1 MLIMEQFQS
10 VADKF
15 FELTAQQPFGGAALC
30 IYHHGQPVIDI
41 WAGEQRP
48 GVAWE
53 RDTKSVVFST
63 SKGLLSIIGHH
74 LIQEGLLDP
83 DEKVA
88 HYWPEFAAQGKE
100 SITVAMIMRH
110 RSGLSA
116 VREDLTFEDMQ
127 ALTPVEEALARQK
140 PIWEPDTGF
149 LYHAGTIGHLLGKI
163 YFNITGKRLNQL
175 LQEVIAAPLGV
186 EAYFGTPPTIEDQ
199 ITHLKS
205 DDAPLIDYP
214 FESPLYWNRRAMS
227 FGKAFTGHVDDFI
240 GGFNDPRTHQ
250 MEFAGAGGIMNARA
264 IAKSYSALVEET
276 DGIRI
281 LSDETVKKAIS
292 RPNIG
297 PNIFGDPAP
306 YPIHSLGFIVANPE
320 HSPVLSATTFG
331 HDGLGGQQ
339 GFADQDLKIG
349 FGYCTNWI
357 PMVADGMVRHREITK
372 ELIKVLESKATS

>member
-1 MLIMEQFQS
+1 MLILEQFQP

-15 FELTAQQPFGGAALC
+15 FALTAEQPYGGAALC
-30 IYHHGQPVIDI
+30 IYQNGLPVLDI

-53 RDTKSVVFST
+53 ENTKSVVFST
-63 SKGLLSIIGHH
+63 SKGLLSIIGHY
-74 LIQEGLLDP
+74 LIQQGLLDP
-83 DEKVA
+83 DERVA
-88 HYWPEFAAQGKE
+88 HYWPEFAANGKE
-100 SITVAMIMRH
+100 DITVAMIMRH

-116 VREDLTFEDMQ
+116 VREDLTFDDMLK
-127 ALTPVEEALARQK
+127 LTPVEDALARQK

-175 LQEVIAAPLGV
+175 LQEIIASPLRV
-186 EAYFGTPPTIEDQ
+186 EAYFGTPAEIENQ

-227 FGKAFTGHVDDFI
+227 FGKAFVGHVDDFV
-240 GGFNDPRTHQ
+240 GGFNDPRAHQ
-250 MEFAGAGGIMNARA
+250 MEFAGAGGVMNARA
-264 IAKSYSALVEET
+264 IAKTYSALVHET
-276 DGIRI
+276 DGGRI
-281 LSDETVKKAIS
+281 LSDDTVKKAIS

-297 PNIFGDPAP
+297 PNIYGDPAP
-306 YPIHSLGFIVANPE
+306 YPIHSLGFIVANPV
-320 HSPVLSATTFG
+320 HSPVLSDTTFG

-339 GFADQDLKIG
+339 GFADQVHKIG

-357 PMVADGMVRHREITK
+357 PMVADGMARHREITN
-372 ELIKVLESKATS
+372 VLAEVLT

>member
-1 MLIMEQFQS
+1 MLILEQFQP

-15 FELTAQQPFGGAALC
+15 FALTAEQPYGGAALC
-30 IYHHGQPVIDI
+30 IYQNGLPVLDI

-53 RDTKSVVFST
+53 ENTKSVVFST
-63 SKGLLSIIGHH
+63 SKGLLSIIGHY
-74 LIQEGLLDP
+74 LIEQGLLDP
-83 DEKVA
+83 DERVA
-88 HYWPEFAAQGKE
+88 HYWPEFAANGKE
-100 SITVAMIMRH
+100 DITVAMIMRH

-116 VREDLTFEDMQ
+116 VREDLTFDDMLK
-127 ALTPVEEALARQK
+127 LTPVEDALARQK

-175 LQEVIAAPLGV
+175 LQEIIATPLGV
-186 EAYFGTPPTIEDQ
+186 EAYFGTPAEIEDH

-227 FGKAFTGHVDDFI
+227 FGKAFVGHVDDFV
-240 GGFNDPRTHQ
+240 GGFNDPRAHQ
-250 MEFAGAGGIMNARA
+250 MEFAGAGGVMNARA
-264 IAKSYSALVEET
+264 IAKTYSALVHET
-276 DGIRI
+276 DGVRI
-281 LSDETVKKAIS
+281 LSDDTVKKAIS

-297 PNIFGDPAP
+297 PNIYGDPAP
-306 YPIHSLGFIVANPE
+306 HPIHSLGFIVANPV
-320 HSPVLSATTFG
+320 HSPVLSDTTFG

-339 GFADQDLKIG
+339 GFADQVHKIG

-357 PMVADGMVRHREITK
+357 PMVADGMARHREITR
-372 ELIKVLESKATS
+372 VLAEVLNR

>member
-1 MLIMEQFQS
+1 MLILECFQP

-15 FELTAQQPFGGAALC
+15 FALTAEQPYGGAALC
-30 IYHHGQPVIDI
+30 IYQNGAPVLDI

-48 GVAWE
+48 GAAWE
-53 RDTKSVVFST
+53 ENTKSVVFST
-63 SKGLLSIIGHH
+63 SKGLLSIIGHY
-74 LIQEGLLDP
+74 LIEQGLLDP

-88 HYWPEFAAQGKE
+88 HYWPEFAVNGKE
-100 SITVAMIMRH
+100 KITVAMIMRH

-116 VREDLTFEDMQ
+116 VREDLTFDDMLK
-127 ALTPVEEALARQK
+127 LTPVEDALARQK

-175 LQEVIAAPLGV
+175 LQEIIASPLGV
-186 EAYFGTPPTIEDQ
+186 EAYFGTPAEIEDQ

-227 FGKAFTGHVDDFI
+227 FGKAFVGNVDDFV
-240 GGFNDPRTHQ
+240 GGFNDPRAHQ
-250 MEFAGAGGIMNARA
+250 MEFAGAGGVMNARA
-264 IAKSYSALVEET
+264 IAKTYSALVCET
-276 DGIRI
+276 NGIRI

-292 RPNIG
+292 RPNVG
-297 PNIFGDPAP
+297 PNIYGDPAP
-306 YPIHSLGFIVANPE
+306 YPIHSLGFIVANPV
-320 HSPVLSATTFG
+320 HSPVLSDTTFG

-339 GFADQDLKIG
+339 GFADQVHKIG

-357 PMVADGMVRHREITK
+357 PMVADGMARHREITK
-372 ELIKVLESKATS
+372 VLAEVLNR

>member
-1 MLIMEQFQS
+1 MLILEQFQS

-15 FELTAQQPFGGAALC
+15 FALTAEQPFGGAALC
-30 IYHHGQPVIDI
+30 IYQHGRPVLDI

-48 GVAWE
+48 GIPWE
-53 RDTKSVVFST
+53 ENTKSVVFST

-74 LIQEGLLDP
+74 LIQQGLLDP

-88 HYWPEFAAQGKE
+88 HYWPEFAANGKE
-100 SITVAMIMRH
+100 NITVAMIMRH

-116 VREDLTFEDMQ
+116 VREDITFEDMQ
-127 ALTPVEEALARQK
+127 KVTPVEDALARQE

-175 LQEVIAAPLGV
+175 LQEVIASPLGV
-186 EAYFGTPPTIEDQ
+186 EAYFGTPADIEDQ
-199 ITHLKS
+199 IAQLKS

-227 FGKAFTGHVDDFI
+227 FGKAFTGHVDDFV

-250 MEFAGAGGIMNARA
+250 LEFAGAGGIMNARA
-264 IAKSYSALVEET
+264 IAKIYSALVHDI
-276 DGIRI
+276 DGVRI

-297 PNIFGDPAP
+297 PNIYGDPAP
-306 YPIHSLGFIVANPE
+306 YPIHSLGFIVANPV
-320 HSPVLSATTFG
+320 HSPVLSDTTFG

-339 GFADQDLKIG
+339 GFADQDHKIG

-357 PMVADGMVRHREITK
+357 PMVADGMARHREITK
-372 ELIKVLESKATS
+372 VLAEVLKS

>member
-1 MLIMEQFQS
+1 MLILEKFQP

-15 FELTAQQPFGGAALC
+15 FALTAEQPYGGAALC
-30 IYHHGQPVIDI
+30 IYQNGIPVLDL

-48 GVAWE
+48 GVRWE
-53 RDTKSVVFST
+53 ENTKSLVFST
-63 SKGLLSIIGHH
+63 SKGLLSIIGHY

-88 HYWPEFAAQGKE
+88 HYWPEFAANGKE
-100 SITVAMIMRH
+100 NVTVAMIMRH

-116 VREDLTFEDMQ
+116 VREDITFQDMQ
-127 ALTPVEEALARQK
+127 KLSPVEDALARQA

-175 LQEVIAAPLGV
+175 LQEVIASPLGI
-186 EAYFGTPPTIEDQ
+186 EAYFGTPADIEDQ
-199 ITHLKS
+199 ISRLKS
-205 DDAPLIDYP
+205 DDYPVDVHP
-214 FESPLYWNRRAMS
+214 FESPLYWNQRALS
-227 FGKAFTGHVDDFI
+227 YGKAFTGRIDDLV
-240 GGFNDPRTHQ
+240 GGFNDPRVHQ
-250 MEFAGAGGIMNARA
+250 MEFAGAGGVMNARSV
-264 IAKSYSALVEET
+264 AKTYSALVHDT
-276 DGIRI
+276 DGVRI
-281 LSDETVKKAIS
+281 LSDETVTKAIS

-306 YPIHSLGFIVANPE
+306 YPTHSLGFIIANPV
-320 HSPVLSATTFG
+320 HSPVLSTTTFG

-339 GFADQDLKIG
+339 GFADQVHKIG

-357 PMVADGMVRHREITK
+357 PIVADGMARHRELTK
-372 ELIKVLESKATS
+372 ALAEVLT

>member
-1 MLIMEQFQS
+1 MLILEQFQP

-15 FELTAQQPFGGAALC
+15 FALSAEQPYGGAALC
-30 IYHHGQPVIDI
+30 IYQDGAPVLDI

-53 RDTKSVVFST
+53 ENTKSVVFST

-74 LIQEGLLDP
+74 LIQQGLLDP

-88 HYWPEFAAQGKE
+88 HYWPEFAANGKE
-100 SITVAMIMRH
+100 NVTVAMIMRH

-116 VREDLTFEDMQ
+116 VREDITFEDMQ
-127 ALTPVEEALARQK
+127 KLTPVEDALARQA

-175 LQEVIAAPLGV
+175 LQEVIANPLGV
-186 EAYFGTPPTIEDQ
+186 EAYFGTPADIEDQ
-199 ITHLKS
+199 ITLLKS

-227 FGKAFTGHVDDFI
+227 FGKAFTGHVDDLV
-240 GGFNDPRTHQ
+240 GGFNDSRTHQ
-250 MEFAGAGGIMNARA
+250 LEFAGAGGIMNARA
-264 IAKSYSALVEET
+264 IARTYSALVHET
-276 DGIRI
+276 DGVRI
-281 LSDETVKKAIS
+281 LNDETVKKAIS

-297 PNIFGDPAP
+297 PNIYGDPAP
-306 YPIHSLGFIVANPE
+306 YPIHSLGFIVANPV
-320 HSPVLSATTFG
+320 HSPVLSDTTFG

-339 GFADQDLKIG
+339 GFADLNQKIG

-357 PMVADGMVRHREITK
+357 PMVADGMARHREITK
-372 ELIKVLESKATS
+372 VLAEVLT

>member
-1 MLIMEQFQS
+1 MLILEQFQP

-15 FELTAQQPFGGAALC
+15 FQLTAEQPYGGAALC
-30 IYHHGQPVIDI
+30 IYRDGHPVLDI

-48 GVAWE
+48 GLAWQGQ
-53 RDTKSVVFST
+53 TKSVVFST

-74 LIQEGLLDP
+74 LIQQGLLDP
-83 DEKVA
+83 DEKVST
-88 HYWPEFAAQGKE
+88 YWPEFAANGKE
-100 SITVAMIMRH
+100 NITVAMIMRH

-116 VREDLTFEDMQ
+116 VREDLTFEDML
-127 ALTPVEEALARQK
+127 ALTPVEDALARQQ

-175 LQEVIAAPLGV
+175 LQEIIAAPLGV
-186 EAYFGTPPTIEDQ
+186 EAYFGTPPEIEDQ
-199 ITHLKS
+199 IARLKS
-205 DDAPLIDYP
+205 DGAPLIDYP

-227 FGKAFTGHVDDFI
+227 FGKAFVGHVDDAV
-240 GGFNDPRTHQ
+240 GGFNDPRAHQ
-250 MEFAGAGGIMNARA
+250 MEFAGAGGVMNARA
-264 IAKSYSALVEET
+264 IAKTYSALVHET
-276 DGIRI
+276 DGVRI
-281 LSDETVKKAIS
+281 LSDETVKRAIS

-297 PNIFGDPAP
+297 PNIYGDPAP

-320 HSPVLSATTFG
+320 HSPVLSDTTFG

-339 GFADQDLKIG
+339 GFADQKYRIG

-357 PMVADGMVRHREITK
+357 PMVGDGMARHREITK
-372 ELIKVLESKATS
+372 LLAEVVQS

>member
-1 MLIMEQFQS
+1 MLILEQFQP

-15 FELTAQQPFGGAALC
+15 FALTAEQPYGGAALC
-30 IYHHGQPVIDI
+30 IYQNGLPVLDI

-53 RDTKSVVFST
+53 ENTKSVVFST
-63 SKGLLSIIGHH
+63 SKGLLSIIGHY
-74 LIQEGLLDP
+74 LIQQGLLDP
-83 DEKVA
+83 DERVA
-88 HYWPEFAAQGKE
+88 HYWPEFAANGKE
-100 SITVAMIMRH
+100 DITVAMIMRH

-116 VREDLTFEDMQ
+116 VREDLTFDDMLK
-127 ALTPVEEALARQK
+127 LTPVEDALARQK

-175 LQEVIAAPLGV
+175 LQEIIASPLRV
-186 EAYFGTPPTIEDQ
+186 EAYFGTPAEIENQ

-227 FGKAFTGHVDDFI
+227 FGKAFVGHIDDFV
-240 GGFNDPRTHQ
+240 GGFNDPRAHQ
-250 MEFAGAGGIMNARA
+250 MEFAGAGGVMNARA
-264 IAKSYSALVEET
+264 IAKTYSALVHET
-276 DGIRI
+276 DGVRI
-281 LSDETVKKAIS
+281 LSDDTVKKAIS

-297 PNIFGDPAP
+297 PNIYGDPAP
-306 YPIHSLGFIVANPE
+306 YPIHSLGFIVANPV
-320 HSPVLSATTFG
+320 HSPVLSDTTFG

-339 GFADQDLKIG
+339 GFADQVHKIG

-357 PMVADGMVRHREITK
+357 PMVADGMARHREITRVLA
-372 ELIKVLESKATS
+372 ELLNR

>member
-1 MLIMEQFQS
+1 MLILEQFQP

-15 FELTAQQPFGGAALC
+15 FALTAEQPYGGAALC
-30 IYHHGQPVIDI
+30 IYRDGAPVLDI

-53 RDTKSVVFST
+53 ENTKSVVFST

-74 LIQEGLLDP
+74 LIQQGLLDP

-88 HYWPEFAAQGKE
+88 HYWPEFAANGKE
-100 SITVAMIMRH
+100 NVTVAMIMRH

-116 VREDLTFEDMQ
+116 VREDITFEDMQ
-127 ALTPVEEALARQK
+127 KLTPVEDALARQA

-163 YFNITGKRLNQL
+163 YFNITSKRLNQL
-175 LQEVIAAPLGV
+175 LQEVIANPLGV
-186 EAYFGTPPTIEDQ
+186 EAYFGTSAEIEDQ
-199 ITHLKS
+199 IAQLKS

-227 FGKAFTGHVDDFI
+227 FGKAFTGHVDDLV

-250 MEFAGAGGIMNARA
+250 LEFAGAGGITNARA
-264 IAKSYSALVEET
+264 IARTYSALVHDT
-276 DGIRI
+276 DGVRI
-281 LSDETVKKAIS
+281 LSDETIKNAIS

-320 HSPVLSATTFG
+320 HSPVLSDSTFG

-339 GFADQDLKIG
+339 GFADLDRKIG

-357 PMVADGMVRHREITK
+357 PMVADGMARHREITK
-372 ELIKVLESKATS
+372 VLAEVLT